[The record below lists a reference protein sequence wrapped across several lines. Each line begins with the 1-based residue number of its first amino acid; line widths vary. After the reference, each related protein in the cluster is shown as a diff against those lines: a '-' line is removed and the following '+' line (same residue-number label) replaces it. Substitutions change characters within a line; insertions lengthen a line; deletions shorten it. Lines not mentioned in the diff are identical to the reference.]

1 MRTNCVFWAYAL
13 RRRRRAK
20 GKRGDVYWRGTRW
33 RPSWWP
39 SWLPPTF
46 PHALY
51 GETING
57 RLRLVSYKPTH
68 PKPRLC
74 PPPVFTGTSRWGDL

>member
-1 MRTNCVFWAYAL
+1 MRSNCIIWAFAM

-20 GKRGDVYWRGTRW
+20 GRAGDIYWRWSRW
-33 RPSWWP
+33 GP
-39 SWLPPTF
+39 F

-57 RLRLVSYKPTH
+57 RLRLVSYKPIA
-68 PKPRLC
+68 PREKLL
-74 PPPVFTGTSRWGDL
+74 PPPVFTGHSTWGDL